1 MDRILCKADGIDVSM
16 LVHEYEVEIKGVLDE
31 ISPMVKVKQKTKIP
45 FPWMT
50 EDVKRE
56 IALRRSKERKGKAS
70 KSQYD
75 YQAFSYQRS
84 YVKCMIKQAKKEYF
98 HDVFG
103 EIRDDYK
110 KVFRVAKKLL
120 FNEKQS
126 PFPEA
131 PDDKILGNLFNDF
144 FIGKIEKI
152 CLELESCP
160 KIPEYIESSYQTN
173 SYFENFAVLTEM
185 DVRKLVN
192 KSATKS
198 CELDPISTHFL
209 KQHLDVLIPLVT
221 KIVNISLQTGQFPN
235 TLKSAI
241 VRPLLKKAGMGIT
254 FKDFSPVSN
263 LSYLGKIIEGAAC
276 NQIMDQAVAS
286 GKFEKFQSAYRTKH
300 STKTTLL
307 RVREEILKC
316 MDKGEIVCLLLLDLS
331 ATFDTTDK
339 TVLLNH
345 VKHRFGYGGK
355 VLDWISSYLTG
366 RSQKVA
372 INDSFSSEQGLNY
385 GVPQGSLCSPLLF
398 LLYMSLLGDLCRE
411 SGVEFQGYADDTQN
425 WPSFIPGQVGSHEYC
440 YQTLQQCVQKVKS
453 WMSTNFLC
461 LNTDKTEFIMF
472 STKPQLL
479 KSPRFLDIELD
490 GDQIHAVSVVRNLDF
505 HMDLHLK
512 NDKHINNVTSK
523 CIFLIKKMSAV
534 RNLLDMNTVCIIM
547 QALVISMLDYCYSLL
562 MGSISIN
569 LINCK
574 GY

>member
-1 MDRILCKADGIDVSM
+1 MDRILSKADGIDVSM

-56 IALRRSKERKGKAS
+56 IALRRSKEQKWKAS

-84 YVKCMIKQAKKEYF
+84 YVKCMIKQTKKEYF

-103 EIRDDYK
+103 EIRDEIRDDYK
-110 KVFRVAKKLL
+110 EVFRVAKKLL
-120 FNEKQS
+120 FNEKQP

-160 KIPEYIESSYQTN
+160 KIHEYIEPSYQTN

-254 FKDFSPVSN
+254 FKNFCPVSN
-263 LSYLGKIIEGAAC
+263 LSYLGMIIEGAAC
-276 NQIMDQAVAS
+276 NQIMDHAMAS
-286 GKFEKFQSAYRTKH
+286 GKFEKFQSAYCTKH
-300 STKTTLL
+300 STETALL

-316 MDKGEIVCLLLLDLS
+316 MNKGEIVCLLLLDFS
-331 ATFDTTDK
+331 ATFDT
-339 TVLLNH
+339 
-345 VKHRFGYGGK
+345 
-355 VLDWISSYLTG
+355 LT
-366 RSQKVA
+366 K
-372 INDSFSSEQGLNY
+372 
-385 GVPQGSLCSPLLF
+385 
-398 LLYMSLLGDLCRE
+398 
-411 SGVEFQGYADDTQN
+411 
-425 WPSFIPGQVGSHEYC
+425 
-440 YQTLQQCVQKVKS
+440 
-453 WMSTNFLC
+453 
-461 LNTDKTEFIMF
+461 
-472 STKPQLL
+472 
-479 KSPRFLDIELD
+479 
-490 GDQIHAVSVVRNLDF
+490 
-505 HMDLHLK
+505 
-512 NDKHINNVTSK
+512 
-523 CIFLIKKMSAV
+523 
-534 RNLLDMNTVCIIM
+534 
-547 QALVISMLDYCYSLL
+547 QAC
-562 MGSISIN
+562 
-569 LINCK
+569 
-574 GY
+574 

>member
-1 MDRILCKADGIDVSM
+1 
-16 LVHEYEVEIKGVLDE
+16 
-31 ISPMVKVKQKTKIP
+31 
-45 FPWMT
+45 
-50 EDVKRE
+50 
-56 IALRRSKERKGKAS
+56 
-70 KSQYD
+70 
-75 YQAFSYQRS
+75 
-84 YVKCMIKQAKKEYF
+84 MIKQAKKEYF

-110 KVFRVAKKLL
+110 EVFRVAKKLL

-152 CLELESCP
+152 HLELESCP
-160 KIPEYIESSYQTN
+160 KIPEYIESSNQTN

-254 FKDFSPVSN
+254 FKNFHPVSN

-300 STKTTLL
+300 STETALL

-331 ATFDTTDK
+331 ATFDTIDK

-345 VKHRFGYGGK
+345 VKYRFGYGGK

-398 LLYMSLLGDLCRE
+398 LLYMSPLGDLCRE

-425 WPSFIPGQVGSHEYC
+425 WLSFIPGQVGSCEYC

-453 WMSTNFLC
+453 WMSTNFL
-461 LNTDKTEFIMF
+461 
-472 STKPQLL
+472 S
-479 KSPRFLDIELD
+479 
-490 GDQIHAVSVVRNLDF
+490 
-505 HMDLHLK
+505 
-512 NDKHINNVTSK
+512 
-523 CIFLIKKMSAV
+523 
-534 RNLLDMNTVCIIM
+534 
-547 QALVISMLDYCYSLL
+547 
-562 MGSISIN
+562 
-569 LINCK
+569 
-574 GY
+574 